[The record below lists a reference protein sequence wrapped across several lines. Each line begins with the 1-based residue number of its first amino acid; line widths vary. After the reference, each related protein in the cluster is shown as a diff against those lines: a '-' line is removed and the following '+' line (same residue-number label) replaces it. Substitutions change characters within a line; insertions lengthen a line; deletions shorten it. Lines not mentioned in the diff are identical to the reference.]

1 METTMSE
8 SNPAIPAGATLADG
22 IAHTQSP
29 LSVEE
34 TVARLTEA
42 IHGAGAKLFTVVDH
56 SGEAQLAGLTLRDTK
71 LVIFGNPAGGTPAM
85 VASPLAAIDLPV
97 KILVWQDDDGA
108 VWMSHI
114 DPAWLAARHGLTA
127 EQAAPLGAPGKL
139 AAKVAASA
147 HD

>member
-1 METTMSE
+1 VA
-8 SNPAIPAGATLADG
+8 P
-22 IAHTQSP
+22 
-29 LSVEE
+29 

-42 IHGAGAKLFTVVDH
+42 IGAAGAKLFTIVDH
-56 SGEAQLAGLTLRDTK
+56 SEEAHGAGLALRDTK
-71 LVIFGNPAGGTPAM
+71 LIIFGSPVAGTPAM

-127 EQAAPLGAPGKL
+127 EQAAPLAAPAKL
-139 AAKVAASA
+139 AGQIAAA
-147 HD
+147 GD